1 MAQSAEHS
9 AADKNHA
16 PYLREGDDYNCA
28 SCGLAVMSDGRNHGF
43 DSDYDTTE
51 EPMNHKAHEHFEFN
65 ISVTRTFG
73 LDEANELTSISVE
86 GPEFMSVQFLR
97 EFAYE
102 ALASHTGTTG
112 NEFRLK
118 VIPLSVEQRDE
129 DRQEAVF
136 DVNKRSTFLAPTT
149 AAPER

>member
-1 MAQSAEHS
+1 MEH
-9 AADKNHA
+9 
-16 PYLREGDDYNCA
+16 R
-28 SCGLAVMSDGRNHGF
+28 
-43 DSDYDTTE
+43 
-51 EPMNHKAHEHFEFN
+51 AHEHFEYSV
-65 ISVTRTFG
+65 SVTLTFG

-102 ALASHTGTTG
+102 ALAAHTGTTG

-118 VIPLSVEQRDE
+118 VIPLSVEKRDE

-136 DVNKRSTFLAPTT
+136 DVNKRS
-149 AAPER
+149 